1 MSFINARLPER
12 LAAGLV
18 IGPEWRT
25 EIVPLDSGREVRDA
39 KWLYPRW
46 KAIGNM
52 AVYDT
57 IDCARL
63 RQWFVACRGQLSAFR
78 VKDPLDWLAINEPI
92 APIVG
97 TTTPVQ
103 LIKSYGIAEAG
114 VSVPVRI
121 QAPVDGTVTVYADG
135 VAVAGT
141 LDAEKGLFT
150 PDEAWDG
157 TDFTWSGQFDRWMRF
172 ASDHGAVTA
181 VAKHVLT
188 ADVELVEVRR

>member
-25 EIVPLDSGREVRDA
+25 EIVPLDNGREVRDA

-52 AVYDT
+52 A
-57 IDCARL
+57 AFEPAERQALL
-63 RQWFVACRGQLSAFR
+63 RWFIATRGMLNAFR
-78 VKDPLDWLAINEPI
+78 VKDPLDWVAANEPI
-92 APIVG
+92 APVVG

-103 LIKSYGIAEAG
+103 LFKSYGIAEAG

-121 QAPVDGTVTVYADG
+121 QAPVEGTVTVYADG

-141 LDAEKGLFT
+141 LDAGTGLFT

-157 TDFTWSGQFDRWMRF
+157 ADFTWSGQFDRWMRF